1 MHLHQHGQTST
12 NRLVQFSPTTAPKL
26 RQSNSVWNRSNN
38 WTTNRT
44 YGNINNRRSR
54 SLGPKTSKTVHFE
67 PKIVTHL
74 KNSDLNSTPNVDQ
87 FLIAHKPSAIYRYN
101 SVQFLNSLRNFRH
114 HTITTGQIR
123 QHRTELSHH
132 YKMSKEILDSFV
144 RLKSTQIDGLFGGE
158 QRATTKLMNGF
169 NRTESEKQQQMAPQ
183 NDSNEMI
190 NVTDDCSTSPTANT
204 TQVPST
210 SITETMAEEKKTS
223 PNHQSVPMFRKKTT
237 PRPKSA
243 SIYVRRNRLTS
254 GKSSAKLTKGMS
266 GAISDDERLNVK
278 GRYDDDGHS
287 DSESLDPIFHR
298 SLDKISSIANWER
311 QIRYELEIEKELQR
325 RELDRQ
331 KEKLQ
336 SDQRKLEEWDKQ
348 LRIEL
353 DARERKIRLN
363 EEELR
368 SRYEEFGQKSA
379 DLMRREHTINDIVT
393 ERIKAEMK
401 LEIEKLRKKF
411 NELELDKSNLT
422 KKEERVKEV
431 EARLHEQVK
440 IVKEKIDSK
449 RLSDIEMAKFKKE
462 MEIMKKEN
470 EVLKEKVESMEDYQV
485 TKFENRSMKNELQIL
500 KESLDSK
507 NQELERERDRWE
519 KEQRAND
526 QKVISL
532 RSELRKAEQ
541 ELIIQK
547 QKEQGDLEEM
557 NSKYEAVNGQFKR
570 LQAFVKDHL
579 VKLNSDFSLTTQS
592 LNAHYKPTAQFV
604 TGTKHSPLHQMR
616 HHSSSHHLH
625 RLNRVAGHSHNRYN
639 HQRSK
644 TNGPIYVNG
653 DELKHRNE
661 IVPLDSP
668 HNNGIDGDKPS
679 DDAMVQKIVN
689 KIYEKMSHQNNRTPI
704 RGEEISPDK
713 VANTIEDH
721 RVVNESPLMSQL
733 LSSTPARDS
742 PTNQN
747 INMNKSNSIRMS
759 NSSGSVLHEL
769 MAITRHTS
777 PPVDKSADV
786 GKLNQGMKSMFIL
799 DEDDVHEEL
808 PNYQQSIKTI
818 PQHRSLYEELL
829 ESDIASGSSSK
840 MIGQDQMART
850 NQRFQS
856 TNVITPREST
866 SIHNDDNNNHVLNG
880 KSSNNETNVSPT
892 KPTNNGERSTVVIR
906 NNSGGESRSD
916 SKSDSFEID
925 W

>member
-144 RLKSTQIDGLFGGE
+144 RLKSIQIDGLFGSE

-169 NRTESEKQQQMAPQ
+169 NRTESEKQQQMAQQ

-223 PNHQSVPMFRKKTT
+223 LNHQSVPMFRKKTT

-431 EARLHEQVK
+431 EARLHEQV
-440 IVKEKIDSK
+440 
-449 RLSDIEMAKFKKE
+449 
-462 MEIMKKEN
+462 
-470 EVLKEKVESMEDYQV
+470 
-485 TKFENRSMKNELQIL
+485 
-500 KESLDSK
+500 
-507 NQELERERDRWE
+507 
-519 KEQRAND
+519 
-526 QKVISL
+526 
-532 RSELRKAEQ
+532 
-541 ELIIQK
+541 
-547 QKEQGDLEEM
+547 
-557 NSKYEAVNGQFKR
+557 
-570 LQAFVKDHL
+570 HL
-579 VKLNSDFSLTTQS
+579 V
-592 LNAHYKPTAQFV
+592 
-604 TGTKHSPLHQMR
+604 
-616 HHSSSHHLH
+616 
-625 RLNRVAGHSHNRYN
+625 
-639 HQRSK
+639 
-644 TNGPIYVNG
+644 
-653 DELKHRNE
+653 
-661 IVPLDSP
+661 
-668 HNNGIDGDKPS
+668 
-679 DDAMVQKIVN
+679 
-689 KIYEKMSHQNNRTPI
+689 
-704 RGEEISPDK
+704 
-713 VANTIEDH
+713 
-721 RVVNESPLMSQL
+721 L
-733 LSSTPARDS
+733 L
-742 PTNQN
+742 
-747 INMNKSNSIRMS
+747 
-759 NSSGSVLHEL
+759 VC
-769 MAITRHTS
+769 
-777 PPVDKSADV
+777 
-786 GKLNQGMKSMFIL
+786 
-799 DEDDVHEEL
+799 
-808 PNYQQSIKTI
+808 
-818 PQHRSLYEELL
+818 
-829 ESDIASGSSSK
+829 
-840 MIGQDQMART
+840 
-850 NQRFQS
+850 
-856 TNVITPREST
+856 
-866 SIHNDDNNNHVLNG
+866 
-880 KSSNNETNVSPT
+880 
-892 KPTNNGERSTVVIR
+892 
-906 NNSGGESRSD
+906 
-916 SKSDSFEID
+916 
-925 W
+925 